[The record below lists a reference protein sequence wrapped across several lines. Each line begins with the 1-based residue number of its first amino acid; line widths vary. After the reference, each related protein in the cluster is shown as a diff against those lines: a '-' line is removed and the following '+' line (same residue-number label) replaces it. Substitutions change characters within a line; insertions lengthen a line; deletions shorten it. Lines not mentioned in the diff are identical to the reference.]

1 MMKIIIKEA
10 SFLKDADTFGK
21 QDPYIKF
28 KYENKAYQTDVK
40 DDAGKQARWD
50 ETFQFPNIM
59 S

>member
-28 KYENKAYQTDVK
+28 KYENKEYQTDVK

-50 ETFQFPNIM
+50 ETF
-59 S
+59 